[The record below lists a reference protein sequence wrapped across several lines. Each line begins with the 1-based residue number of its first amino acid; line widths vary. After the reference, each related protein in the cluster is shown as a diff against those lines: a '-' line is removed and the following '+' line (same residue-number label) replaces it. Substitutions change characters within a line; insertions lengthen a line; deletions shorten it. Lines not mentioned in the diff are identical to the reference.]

1 MLIRVSKNIKF
12 FQDKNS
18 QNTTKNIKKVTKET
32 NSGYLAT
39 PCSTGGAVIDNYI
52 QLVTYFV

>member
-1 MLIRVSKNIKF
+1 MLIRIFKNIKS

-18 QNTTKNIKKVTKET
+18 KNIEKNIKKVTKET
-32 NSGYLAT
+32 NSGYLVSLY
-39 PCSTGGAVIDNYI
+39 STGSTAIDNYI

>member
-1 MLIRVSKNIKF
+1 MLIRIFKNIKS

-18 QNTTKNIKKVTKET
+18 KNIEKNIKKVTKET
-32 NSGYLAT
+32 NGGYLAT
-39 PCSTGGAVIDNYI
+39 LYSTGSAAIDNYI

>member
-1 MLIRVSKNIKF
+1 MLIRVSKKIKS

-18 QNTTKNIKKVTKET
+18 KNIEKNIKKVTKET

-39 PCSTGGAVIDNYI
+39 LYSTGSVAIDNYI

>member
-1 MLIRVSKNIKF
+1 MLLRDFRNIKF

-18 QNTTKNIKKVTKET
+18 KNITKNIKKVTKET

-39 PCSTGGAVIDNYI
+39 LYSTGSAAIDNYI

>member
-1 MLIRVSKNIKF
+1 MLIRIFKNIKS

-18 QNTTKNIKKVTKET
+18 KNIEKNIKKVTKET
-32 NSGYLAT
+32 NSGYLASLY
-39 PCSTGGAVIDNYI
+39 STGSTLIDNYI